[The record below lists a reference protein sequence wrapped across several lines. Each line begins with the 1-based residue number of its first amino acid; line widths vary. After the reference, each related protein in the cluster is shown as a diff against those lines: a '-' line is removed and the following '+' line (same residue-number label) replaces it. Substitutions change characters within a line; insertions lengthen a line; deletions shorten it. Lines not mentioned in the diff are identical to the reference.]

1 MHTVTNSSS
10 PWQLPFAGEDIAD
23 MFEAIVYE
31 EVFYPLSISLEAF
44 EILQGVRISWFDFLM
59 LT

>member
-44 EILQGVRISWFDFLM
+44 EILQGVRIS
-59 LT
+59 